1 MARLVARALR
11 LGRPALIQTGST
23 NSSYRL
29 SYLAPALF
37 WTGPVILVA
46 PMSVQQWLLRVE
58 IPRLQQLIGTDK
70 AVQSGDKFPDEGF
83 QGLLLTSPDSW
94 LADRLEG
101 KAWFPPGIPTL
112 IDGADDLEGWTRE
125 RLQACIGPSDWDE
138 LMLGRPQQV
147 DLIRDVRV
155 RLTKAVFQHPS
166 NPYECCLIE
175 SDEQQ
180 ILRQLFEVLQLTK
193 SEDEYHYLPP
203 QWKRFWHC
211 WQRSGQLM
219 WASIARSQGQF
230 SVYCQPVEVATAL
243 SEVWSQQPVVLIG
256 EALDL
261 DAEASVYRQQV
272 GLGDLTCVKFSP
284 DRQNELIHLYL
295 PDGLPMPNTPRFQ
308 DALIQQVRSLL
319 TVCTNAKG
327 PAVFLV
333 GDVPLKAQLG
343 AVLAAEFGSR
353 VQVEK
358 TELDDNGILVSGW
371 EFWRS
376 YQGLFPAPQLL
387 IIATLPL
394 PSLENPLVAGQVAY
408 HKQRRQDWF
417 RLYLL
422 PAALRE
428 LQRAIAPVRVSQG
441 VVALLDNRVNHRS
454 YGRQVLSAL
463 SPFARINYLD
473 GSWFG
478 EDAPTPRE
486 RWR

>member
-1 MARLVARALR
+1 
-11 LGRPALIQTGST
+11 
-23 NSSYRL
+23 
-29 SYLAPALF
+29 
-37 WTGPVILVA
+37 
-46 PMSVQQWLLRVE
+46 MSVQQWLLRVE
-58 IPRLQQLIGTDK
+58 IPRLQQWIGTDK